1 MALPGSMVRWGLI
14 VLFPF
19 ACAQCGSRPVPSSTP
34 TDPGRPADP
43 ADDNATGARPPD
55 TPVAPAAAT
64 FLEDADP
71 AMAGLAH
78 VPDELLVHT
87 LPAADADT
95 LRETFSAAGAT
106 LVESWP
112 ELDTTVLRVAHGSLQ
127 AAAEALARDPQVEAV
142 QKSYFYEPDNVPDDP
157 EFASQ
162 NYLSVVNL
170 PQAWSTT
177 TGSENIIIA
186 VIDTGVSTAHGDLSA
201 KVLAGRNVWSNAD
214 GADDQVGHGT
224 SVAGIAAAM
233 SNNGVGIAGV
243 SWASPIL
250 PVVVVDESGRGTT
263 RHIAKGM
270 IWAVQHQA
278 RVINVSFAPLQAD
291 RTVLRAAQ
299 FVRARGGLTLISAGN
314 DGETYTTPKNPAA
327 VFVGALN
334 ADAQRASFSS
344 AGPFVDLT
352 APGTGILA
360 PALDGGCSGVS
371 GTSFASPI
379 VAGAAALVWSVR
391 PDLRP
396 ATVTDL
402 LLSTARDVGPA
413 GRDDEYGEG
422 VLDAQ
427 AAVAAAEA
435 LIEHDDRAPP
445 VVSVTHPADGATV
458 SGMLRIAAQAT
469 DAGDIADVTL
479 LVDGQVRASDLFR
492 PYLFAVNTAA
502 LLPGPHTISCLATDV
517 YGNVSRPADIT
528 VLVAQT
534 GGDGG
539 ADGGTTDTQPPVVII
554 NHPTDGTLVASQV
567 GIGAT
572 ATDNARLARVEWLVN
587 GISRTLQ
594 TLSGTRAELSFVWD
608 ASSAASGTH
617 RVTARVTDA
626 AGNQTTAT
634 VRLIRQ

>member
-1 MALPGSMVRWGLI
+1 MEMPGSMLRWGLI
-14 VLFPF
+14 TFLPLT
-19 ACAQCGSRPVPSSTP
+19 CAQCGSRPADSTP
-34 TDPGRPADP
+34 PTDTSRPANP
-43 ADDNATGARPPD
+43 ADSNSNGSGPSDS
-55 TPVAPAAAT
+55 PVSPAAVVFA
-64 FLEDADP
+64 EDSEP

-78 VPDELLVHT
+78 VPDELLVQT
-87 LPAADADT
+87 LPAADSDA
-95 LRETFSAAGAT
+95 LHATFSAAGTT

-112 ELDTTVLRVAHGSLQ
+112 ELDTAVLRVANGNLQ

-142 QKSYFYEPDNVPDDP
+142 QKSYFYEPDNIPDDP

-177 TGSENIIIA
+177 TGSENIVIA
-186 VIDTGVSTAHGDLSA
+186 VIDTGVSTGHDDLFA
-201 KVLAGRNVWSNAD
+201 KVLAGRNVAQDAD
-214 GADDQVGHGT
+214 GVDDHVGHGT

-243 SWASPIL
+243 SWGSPIL
-250 PVVVVDESGRGTT
+250 PVAVVDDSGLGTT

-270 IWAVQHQA
+270 VWAVQHQA
-278 RVINVSFAPLQAD
+278 RVVNVSFAPLQTD

-314 DGETYTTPKNPAA
+314 DGATYATPKNPAA
-327 VFVGALN
+327 LFVGALN

-360 PALDGGCSGVS
+360 PALDGGYRGVS

-396 ATVTDL
+396 ATVADL
-402 LLSTARDVGPA
+402 LLSTARDIGPA

-422 VLDAQ
+422 VLDTQ
-427 AAVAAAEA
+427 AAVAAAQA
-435 LIEHDDRAPP
+435 LIEQDDRSSP
-445 VVSVTHPADGATV
+445 VVSITRPANNATV
-458 SGMLRIAAQAT
+458 SGVVRIIAQAT

-479 LVDGQVRASDLFR
+479 LVDGQVRASDLYR

-502 LLPGPHTISCLATDV
+502 LLPGSHTISCVATDV
-517 YGNVSRPADIT
+517 YGNVSRPAEIT
-528 VLVAQT
+528 VFVAQAG

-539 ADGGTTDTQPPVVII
+539 GSGTADAQPPAVII
-554 NHPTDGTLVASQV
+554 NYPTNGTLVASRV
-567 GIGAT
+567 GIGGT
-572 ATDNARLARVEWLVN
+572 ATDNAGLARVEWLVN
-587 GISRTLQ
+587 GISRSSQ
-594 TLSGTRAELSFVWD
+594 TISGTRAEVSFVWD
-608 ASSAASGTH
+608 ATSAAPGTH
-617 RVTARVTDA
+617 TVTVRVTDSS
-626 AGNQTTAT
+626 GNQSTAT